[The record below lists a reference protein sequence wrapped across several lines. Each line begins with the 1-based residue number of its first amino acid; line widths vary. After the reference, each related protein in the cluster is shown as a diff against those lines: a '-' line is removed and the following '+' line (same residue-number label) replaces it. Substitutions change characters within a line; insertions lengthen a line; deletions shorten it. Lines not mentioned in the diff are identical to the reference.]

1 MVVCPG
7 SVFIPMLTGQEL
19 LSFVKANPDMDQA
32 QLARGAGY
40 VKVTDKGV
48 ERLLTTKLHHA
59 LLEAK
64 GVKLK
69 TAKKPGKTA
78 QFMTTVHRTGVILI
92 GKTYSEK
99 FGVEPGDALNIVIE
113 DDSIRLVPQTAAAA
127 KPATKTVATDVSAT
141 AAK

>member
-1 MVVCPG
+1 
-7 SVFIPMLTGQEL
+7 MLTGQEL

-40 VKVTDKGV
+40 VRTTDKGV
-48 ERLLTTKLHHA
+48 ERLLTTKLHQA

-99 FGVEPGDALNIVIE
+99 FGVEPGDELKIVIE
-113 DDSIRLVPQTAAAA
+113 DDAIRLVPQTVADVQPAA
-127 KPATKTVATDVSAT
+127 KAATASAT

>member
-1 MVVCPG
+1 
-7 SVFIPMLTGQEL
+7 L

-40 VKVTDKGV
+40 VRTTDKGV
-48 ERLLTTKLHHA
+48 ERLLTTKLHQA

-99 FGVEPGDALNIVIE
+99 FGVEPGDELKIVIE
-113 DDSIRLVPQTAAAA
+113 DDAIRLVPQTVADVQPAA
-127 KPATKTVATDVSAT
+127 KAATASAT